1 MKKEKHI
8 KKKNVA
14 KNKIPEEPLSL
25 SVVDKEPAKYEFANG
40 GTSFNFK
47 EMISFD
53 EMCMNMNVLKRGMKL
68 IGESEILEF
77 DRRWKKLK
85 AQEAKLHL
93 ERAELVEEQVDL
105 ILKGLQESS

>member
-14 KNKIPEEPLSL
+14 KKPILEEPLSL

-40 GTSFNFK
+40 GTSFK
-47 EMISFD
+47 EMIRFD
-53 EMCMNMNVLKRGMKL
+53 EMCMNVNVLKWGMEL
-68 IGESEILEF
+68 IGESERLEF

-93 ERAELVEEQVDL
+93 KRAELVEEQVDL
-105 ILKGLQESS
+105 ILKGLQGSS